1 MFERVKAGWRL
12 ARATRKLIMS
22 DKKLFLYPFTV
33 IALSIIAVAAYLFLF
48 AGFVFGLFGL
58 PPLSFNDLSNLSG
71 VIFIA
76 ASAGFYIILGFIS
89 VYVTIAMY
97 LSFKK
102 FEEGEIVGVF
112 ESLGMARS
120 YWKLALEWSLF
131 YFIVLA
137 ILRAI
142 EKRIRGIGGAIIGI
156 VGGMAL
162 AAATLF
168 ALPAI
173 TENKVGPI
181 KAAKESYHIIFR
193 YFGSVFGGFAYVD
206 IVSIGIAALGFII
219 FIISLIFILPAMGLY
234 LGIIGIAAG
243 VLVIVIG
250 LVFYSVLSNIFKLIL
265 FDYVQGKGLPKNFD
279 ATEETVK
286 MAIKRKRKGR
296 GYSDTQNIDS

>member
-12 ARATRKLIMS
+12 ARATRKLIMT
-22 DKKLFLYPFTV
+22 DKKLFLYPFTMV
-33 IALSIIAVAAYLFLF
+33 AFALIAAVAYFFLF
-48 AGFVFGLFGL
+48 AGLVFGFLGL
-58 PPLSFNDLSNLSG
+58 PTLSFSNLSSLSG

-76 ASAGFYIILGFIS
+76 ASALFYIIIGFIS

-102 FEEGEIVGVF
+102 FEEGEHIGVV
-112 ESLGMARS
+112 ESLGMAKS
-120 YWKLALEWSLF
+120 YSKLALEWALF

-137 ILRAI
+137 ILRMI
-142 EKRIRGIGGAIIGI
+142 EKRIRGIGGAILGI

-168 ALPAI
+168 AIPSI
-173 TENKVGPI
+173 TENRVGPI
-181 KAAKESYHIIFR
+181 KAAKDSYHVIYR

-206 IVSIGIAALGFII
+206 LVSLGIVFAGFVLFIVSL
-219 FIISLIFILPAMGLY
+219 LLILPALGLY
-234 LGIIGIAAG
+234 LGIIGIASG
-243 VLVIVIG
+243 IVIIVIG
-250 LVFYSVLSNIFKLIL
+250 MVFYSVFSNIFRLIL

-286 MAIKRKRKGR
+286 MAIKRRRGR
-296 GYSDTQNIDS
+296 SGPGPQDSQS